1 MKKSGDGMA
10 ILAYI
15 LVSFFWGST
24 YLAIK
29 IGVEDMPPMF
39 FAGVRFLIAGLIM
52 IVFSYIRGYAFPAGK
67 SEFSRLSLIGLFML
81 LGGNGLVVFAEQWV
95 DSGVASLIMATIPIF
110 AGVLEHFFIRT
121 TRLTLKA
128 LSGLLLGF
136 FGVYFLMVPAEHGI
150 SIDIP
155 GILVLLSASFLWST
169 GTVLSK
175 TFKGNS
181 SIVSNIGIQ
190 MFAGGV
196 GLMLVSAITGEFS
209 RVRFSMNSVLAIAYL
224 VVFGSLVAY
233 SSYIYLLQKWP
244 ATKAGTYAYI
254 NPLVAVSLGAIFL
267 GEKINFLMIL
277 SMVGIF
283 LGVLIVQKSKIKVS
297 EK

>member
-1 MKKSGDGMA
+1 LKKSGDGMA

-39 FAGVRFLIAGLIM
+39 FAGVRFIIAGLIM

-121 TRLTLKA
+121 TRLTFKA

-136 FGVYFLMVPAEHGI
+136 FGVYFLLVPAEHGI

-196 GLMLVSAITGEFS
+196 GLMFVSAITGEFS

-297 EK
+297 E

>member
-1 MKKSGDGMA
+1 LKKSGDGMA

-136 FGVYFLMVPAEHGI
+136 FGVYSLLVPAEHGI

-196 GLMLVSAITGEFS
+196 GLMFVSAITGEFS

-297 EK
+297 E

>member
-1 MKKSGDGMA
+1 MA

-24 YLAIK
+24 YMAIK

-52 IVFSYIRGYAFPAGK
+52 IVFSFIRGYAFPAGK
-67 SEFSRLSLIGLFML
+67 SEFSRLSLVGLFML

-121 TRLTLKA
+121 TRLTFKA

-136 FGVYFLMVPAEHGI
+136 FGVYFLLVPAEHGI

-155 GILVLLSASFLWST
+155 GILVLLSASLLWST

-196 GLMLVSAITGEFS
+196 GLMFVSAITGEFS

-297 EK
+297 E

>member
-1 MKKSGDGMA
+1 MA

-24 YLAIK
+24 YMAIK

-52 IVFSYIRGYAFPAGK
+52 IVFSFIRGYAFPAGK

-136 FGVYFLMVPAEHGI
+136 FGVYFLLVPAEHGI

-196 GLMLVSAITGEFS
+196 GLMFVSAITGEFS

-297 EK
+297 E

>member
-1 MKKSGDGMA
+1 
-10 ILAYI
+10 
-15 LVSFFWGST
+15 
-24 YLAIK
+24 
-29 IGVEDMPPMF
+29 
-39 FAGVRFLIAGLIM
+39 
-52 IVFSYIRGYAFPAGK
+52 
-67 SEFSRLSLIGLFML
+67 ML

-121 TRLTLKA
+121 TRLTFKA

-136 FGVYFLMVPAEHGI
+136 FGVYFLLVPAEHGI

-297 EK
+297 E

>member
-1 MKKSGDGMA
+1 LKKSGDGMA

-121 TRLTLKA
+121 TRLTFKA

-136 FGVYFLMVPAEHGI
+136 FGVYFLLVPAEHGI

-196 GLMLVSAITGEFS
+196 GLMFVSAITGEFS

-267 GEKINFLMIL
+267 DEKINFLMIL
-277 SMVGIF
+277 AMGAIL

-297 EK
+297 E

>member
-1 MKKSGDGMA
+1 LKKSGDGMA

-52 IVFSYIRGYAFPAGK
+52 IVFSFIRGYAFPAGK
-67 SEFSRLSLIGLFML
+67 SEFSRLSLVGLFML

-121 TRLTLKA
+121 TRLTFKA

-136 FGVYFLMVPAEHGI
+136 FGVYFLLVPADHGI

-297 EK
+297 E

>member
-1 MKKSGDGMA
+1 LKKSGDGMA

-24 YLAIK
+24 YMAIK

-52 IVFSYIRGYAFPAGK
+52 IVFSFIRGYAFPAGK
-67 SEFSRLSLIGLFML
+67 SEFSRLSLVGLFML

-121 TRLTLKA
+121 TRLTFKA

-136 FGVYFLMVPAEHGI
+136 FGVYFLLVPAEHGI

-297 EK
+297 E

>member
-1 MKKSGDGMA
+1 LKKSGDGMA

-121 TRLTLKA
+121 TRLTFKA

-136 FGVYFLMVPAEHGI
+136 FGVYFLLVPADHGI

-196 GLMLVSAITGEFS
+196 GLMFVSAITGEFS

-297 EK
+297 E

>member
-1 MKKSGDGMA
+1 MA

-121 TRLTLKA
+121 TRLTFKA

-136 FGVYFLMVPAEHGI
+136 FGVYFLLVPAEHGI

-196 GLMLVSAITGEFS
+196 GLMFVSAITGEFS

-297 EK
+297 E

>member
-24 YLAIK
+24 YMAIK

-52 IVFSYIRGYAFPAGK
+52 IVFSFIRGYAFPASK

-121 TRLTLKA
+121 TRLTFKA
-128 LSGLLLGF
+128 
-136 FGVYFLMVPAEHGI
+136 
-150 SIDIP
+150 
-155 GILVLLSASFLWST
+155 
-169 GTVLSK
+169 
-175 TFKGNS
+175 
-181 SIVSNIGIQ
+181 
-190 MFAGGV
+190 
-196 GLMLVSAITGEFS
+196 
-209 RVRFSMNSVLAIAYL
+209 
-224 VVFGSLVAY
+224 
-233 SSYIYLLQKWP
+233 
-244 ATKAGTYAYI
+244 
-254 NPLVAVSLGAIFL
+254 
-267 GEKINFLMIL
+267 
-277 SMVGIF
+277 
-283 LGVLIVQKSKIKVS
+283 
-297 EK
+297 

>member
-1 MKKSGDGMA
+1 LKKSGDGMA

-39 FAGVRFLIAGLIM
+39 FAGVRFIIAGLIM

-136 FGVYFLMVPAEHGI
+136 FGVYFLLVPAEHGI

-297 EK
+297 E

>member
-1 MKKSGDGMA
+1 MA

-24 YLAIK
+24 YMAIK

-52 IVFSYIRGYAFPAGK
+52 IVFSFIRGYAFPAGK

-121 TRLTLKA
+121 TRLTFKA

-136 FGVYFLMVPAEHGI
+136 FGVYFLLVPAEHGI

-297 EK
+297 E

>member
-1 MKKSGDGMA
+1 MA

-67 SEFSRLSLIGLFML
+67 SEFSRLSLVGLFML

-121 TRLTLKA
+121 TRLTFKA

-136 FGVYFLMVPAEHGI
+136 FGVYFLLVPAEHGI

-155 GILVLLSASFLWST
+155 GILVLLSASLLWST

-297 EK
+297 E

>member
-1 MKKSGDGMA
+1 LKRSGDGMA
-10 ILAYI
+10 ILAYV

-29 IGVEDMPPMF
+29 IGVEGMPPMF
-39 FAGVRFLIAGLIM
+39 FAGVRFLIAGSIM
-52 IVFSYIRGYAFPAGK
+52 LVFSVVRGYSFPSSK
-67 SEFSRLSLIGLFML
+67 SELSRLWLVGLFML
-81 LGGNGLVVFAEQWV
+81 LGGNGLVVYAEQWV

-136 FGVYFLMVPAEHGI
+136 FGVYFLLVPAEHGI

-155 GILVLLSASFLWST
+155 GILMLLSASFLWST

-196 GLMLVSAITGEFS
+196 GLMFVSGITGEFS
-209 RVRFSMNSVLAIAYL
+209 RVRFSMNSLLAIAYL
-224 VVFGSLVAY
+224 VVFGSLIAY

-267 GEKINFLMIL
+267 NEKINFLMIL
-277 SMVGIF
+277 AMGAIL
-283 LGVLIVQKSKIKVS
+283 LGVIIVQKSKIKVVG
-297 EK
+297 

>member
-1 MKKSGDGMA
+1 LKKSGDGMA

-39 FAGVRFLIAGLIM
+39 FAGVRFIIAGLIM

-136 FGVYFLMVPAEHGI
+136 FGVYFLLVPAEHGI

-196 GLMLVSAITGEFS
+196 GLMFVSAITGEFS

-277 SMVGIF
+277 SMAAIL

-297 EK
+297 E

>member
-1 MKKSGDGMA
+1 MA

-121 TRLTLKA
+121 TRLTFKA

-136 FGVYFLMVPAEHGI
+136 FGVYFLLVPAEHGI

-297 EK
+297 E

>member
-1 MKKSGDGMA
+1 MKRSGDGMA
-10 ILAYI
+10 ILAYV

-29 IGVEDMPPMF
+29 IGVEGMPPMF
-39 FAGVRFLIAGLIM
+39 FAGVRFLIAGSIM
-52 IVFSYIRGYAFPAGK
+52 LVFSVVRGHSFPSSK
-67 SEFSRLSLIGLFML
+67 SELSRLWLVGLFML
-81 LGGNGLVVFAEQWV
+81 LGGNGLVVYAEQWV

-136 FGVYFLMVPAEHGI
+136 FGVYFLLVPAEHGI

-155 GILVLLSASFLWST
+155 GILMLLSASFLWST

-196 GLMLVSAITGEFS
+196 GLMFVSGITGEFS
-209 RVRFSMNSVLAIAYL
+209 RVRFSMNSLLAIAYL
-224 VVFGSLVAY
+224 VVFGSLIAY

-267 GEKINFLMIL
+267 DEKINFLMIL
-277 SMVGIF
+277 AMGAIL
-283 LGVLIVQKSKIKVS
+283 LGVLIVQKSKIKVVG
-297 EK
+297 

>member
-1 MKKSGDGMA
+1 MA

-52 IVFSYIRGYAFPAGK
+52 IVFSFIRGYAFPAGK

-121 TRLTLKA
+121 TRLTFKA

-136 FGVYFLMVPAEHGI
+136 FGVYFLLVPAEHGI

-297 EK
+297 E

>member
-1 MKKSGDGMA
+1 MA

-24 YLAIK
+24 YMAIK

-52 IVFSYIRGYAFPAGK
+52 IVFSFIRGYAFPAGK

-121 TRLTLKA
+121 TRLTFKA

-136 FGVYFLMVPAEHGI
+136 FGVYFLLVPADHGI